1 MELAP
6 DITAEDLKVFLEE
19 AEEQLQLLDEDIVR
33 LEKEEGNEAL
43 LQEIFRAAHT
53 LKGSSAMLGHTRMC
67 DLAHAME
74 SVLDRVRKG
83 TLLPGSGVV
92 DALLHSLDGLRAL
105 NEELVSSEKGEYD
118 IASAVAELN
127 AAMGGEGERASE
139 EAGDGGEKGPLALDD
154 DGRERL
160 QSAVAAG
167 QSAYQVSVGFDKES
181 TWTAVRCFQIVHELS
196 QVGEVITSNPSPE
209 DIEQEKVGFELRVVF
224 SSFQGEEQVK
234 GVMEAVSDIQSLI
247 VDAYSPEQATLEA
260 QQVTGTEE
268 TAELK
273 ADEGAQAQ
281 ASQAH
286 TAQTVRIDVERLDS
300 MMNMIGELVI
310 ATSRILQIGKTLE
323 GKYADDLVQEL
334 GRSSSH
340 TTKVVN
346 ELQEDIMKIRML
358 PVATVF
364 SGFPR
369 MIRDLAQKSKK
380 KVDFIVEGQET
391 GIDRTVIE
399 HIRDPLV
406 HLLRNSVDH
415 GIETAEDRKAAGK
428 PEVATLRLSAC
439 HEEGHIVLTV
449 EDDGKGISAANVKE
463 AAVKKGF
470 VTSEDAARMS
480 EDEAI
485 GLIFASG
492 MSTKEQATEVSGR
505 GVGLDIVRKNIE
517 TLNGYV
523 KVDTKVGKGTKFTVR
538 LPLTLATVDS
548 LLVNS
553 SGALYAIPVVSV
565 LETARLLPEE
575 ISTIGGREVIRLRG
589 GVLPL
594 LRLDRT
600 LGMELPGGKETDDS
614 GRIPVVV
621 VRGSDRLVAL
631 AVDELVEKQEIVV
644 KSMGEQLGD
653 VKGISGASILGDGRL
668 ALIIDAPTLIATTV

>member
-19 AEEQLQLLDEDIVR
+19 AEEQLQLLDEDIIR

-67 DLAHAME
+67 NLAHAME

-105 NEELVSSEKGEYD
+105 NEELVSPENGEYD
-118 IASAVAELN
+118 IAFAVAELE
-127 AAMGGEGERASE
+127 AVMGGEDEPAS
-139 EAGDGGEKGPLALDD
+139 EAGDSGEMGPLALDE
-154 DGRERL
+154 DGREKL

-167 QSAYQVSVGFDKES
+167 QTAYQVSVGFDKES
-181 TWTAVRCFQIVHELS
+181 TWTAVRCFQVVHELS

-234 GVMEAVSDIQSLI
+234 GAMETVSDIQSLS
-247 VDAYSPEQATLEA
+247 VDAYSPEQAAPEA
-260 QQVTGTEE
+260 QQVTGTEK
-268 TAELK
+268 TTELK

-334 GRSSSH
+334 GRSSAH

-415 GIETAEDRKAAGK
+415 GIEPAEDRKAAGK

-505 GVGLDIVRKNIE
+505 GVGLDIVRKNVE

-548 LLVNS
+548 LLVIS

-600 LGMELPGGKETDDS
+600 LGMELPGGRETDDS

-621 VRGSDRLVAL
+621 VRGSDRLLAL

-644 KSMGEQLGD
+644 KSMGDQLGD

-668 ALIIDAPTLIATTV
+668 ALIIDTPTLIATTA

>member
-1 MELAP
+1 
-6 DITAEDLKVFLEE
+6 
-19 AEEQLQLLDEDIVR
+19 
-33 LEKEEGNEAL
+33 
-43 LQEIFRAAHT
+43 
-53 LKGSSAMLGHTRMC
+53 
-67 DLAHAME
+67 
-74 SVLDRVRKG
+74 
-83 TLLPGSGVV
+83 
-92 DALLHSLDGLRAL
+92 
-105 NEELVSSEKGEYD
+105 
-118 IASAVAELN
+118 
-127 AAMGGEGERASE
+127 
-139 EAGDGGEKGPLALDD
+139 
-154 DGRERL
+154 
-160 QSAVAAG
+160 
-167 QSAYQVSVGFDKES
+167 
-181 TWTAVRCFQIVHELS
+181 
-196 QVGEVITSNPSPE
+196 
-209 DIEQEKVGFELRVVF
+209 VF

-346 ELQEDIMKIRML
+346 ELQEDIMRIRML

>member
-19 AEEQLQLLDEDIVR
+19 AEEQLQLLDEDIIR

-67 DLAHAME
+67 NLAHAME

-105 NEELVSSEKGEYD
+105 NEELVSPENGEYD
-118 IASAVAELN
+118 IAFAVAELE
-127 AAMGGEGERASE
+127 AVMGGEDEPAS
-139 EAGDGGEKGPLALDD
+139 EAGDSGEMGPLALDE
-154 DGRERL
+154 DGREKL

-167 QSAYQVSVGFDKES
+167 QTAYQVSVGFDKES
-181 TWTAVRCFQIVHELS
+181 TWTAVRCFQVVHELS

-234 GVMEAVSDIQSLI
+234 GAMETVSDIQSLS
-247 VDAYSPEQATLEA
+247 VDAYSPEQAAPEA
-260 QQVTGTEE
+260 QQVTGTKE
-268 TAELK
+268 TTELK

-323 GKYADDLVQEL
+323 GRYADDLVQEL
-334 GRSSSH
+334 GRSSAH

-505 GVGLDIVRKNIE
+505 GVGLDIVRKNVE

-548 LLVNS
+548 LLVIS

-600 LGMELPGGKETDDS
+600 LGMELPGGRETHDS

-621 VRGSDRLVAL
+621 VRGSDRLLAL

-644 KSMGEQLGD
+644 KSMGDQLGD

-668 ALIIDAPTLIATTV
+668 ALIIDTPTLIATTA

>member
-19 AEEQLQLLDEDIVR
+19 AEEQLQLLDEDIIR

-53 LKGSSAMLGHTRMC
+53 LKGSSAMLGHTRMSN
-67 DLAHAME
+67 LAHAME

-105 NEELVSSEKGEYD
+105 NEELVSPDESEYD

-127 AAMGGEGERASE
+127 AAMGGEGESASV
-139 EAGDGGEKGPLALDD
+139 AGDGGEMGPLALDD

-167 QSAYQVSVGFDKES
+167 QTAYQVSVGFDKES
-181 TWTAVRCFQIVHELS
+181 TWTAVRCFQVVHELS

-234 GVMEAVSDIQSLI
+234 GVMETVSDIQSLS
-247 VDAYSPEQATLEA
+247 VDAYSSEQAAPEV

-273 ADEGAQAQ
+273 AAEGAQAQ

-334 GRSSSH
+334 GRSSAH

-346 ELQEDIMKIRML
+346 ELQEDIMRIRML

-415 GIETAEDRKAAGK
+415 GIEPAEDRKAAGK
-428 PEVATLRLSAC
+428 PEMATLRLSAC

-449 EDDGKGISAANVKE
+449 EDDGKGISAAVVKE
-463 AAVKKGF
+463 SAVKKGF
-470 VTSEDAARMS
+470 VTAEDAARMS

-492 MSTKEQATEVSGR
+492 LSTKEQATEVSGR
-505 GVGLDIVRKNIE
+505 GVGLDIVRKNVE

-548 LLVNS
+548 LLVMS

-565 LETARLLPEE
+565 LETARLLPKE

-600 LGMELPGGKETDDS
+600 LGMELPGGRETDDS

-644 KSMGEQLGD
+644 KSMGDQLGD

-668 ALIIDAPTLIATTV
+668 ALIIDAPTLVATAV

>member
-19 AEEQLQLLDEDIVR
+19 AEEQLQLLDEDIIR

-53 LKGSSAMLGHTRMC
+53 LKGSSAMLGHTRMSN
-67 DLAHAME
+67 LAHAME

-105 NEELVSSEKGEYD
+105 NEELVSPDESEYD

-127 AAMGGEGERASE
+127 AAMGGEGESASV
-139 EAGDGGEKGPLALDD
+139 AGDGGEMGPLALDD

-167 QSAYQVSVGFDKES
+167 QTAYQVSVGFDKES
-181 TWTAVRCFQIVHELS
+181 TWTAVRCFQVVHELS

-234 GVMEAVSDIQSLI
+234 GVMETVSDIQSLS
-247 VDAYSPEQATLEA
+247 VDAYSSEQAAPEV

-273 ADEGAQAQ
+273 AAEGAQAQ

-334 GRSSSH
+334 GRSSAH

-346 ELQEDIMKIRML
+346 ELQEDIMRIRML

-415 GIETAEDRKAAGK
+415 GIEPTEDRKAAGK
-428 PEVATLRLSAC
+428 PEMATLRLSAC

-449 EDDGKGISAANVKE
+449 EDDGKGISAAVVKE
-463 AAVKKGF
+463 SAVKKGF
-470 VTSEDAARMS
+470 VTAEDAARMS

-505 GVGLDIVRKNIE
+505 GVGLDIVRKNVE

-548 LLVNS
+548 LLVMS

-565 LETARLLPEE
+565 LETARLLPKE

-600 LGMELPGGKETDDS
+600 LGMELPGGRETDDS

-644 KSMGEQLGD
+644 KSMGDQLGD

-668 ALIIDAPTLIATTV
+668 ALIIDAPTLVATAV